1 MRFRSF
7 ALFPAGFAVLFAVA
21 ALAAGEGGLASV
33 LATENEVGKALALVG
48 CFAAALA
55 FEEGDYLR
63 RAWFYS
69 GLCYLVLILGDV
81 VGMRLLA
88 THLSVHQ
95 VDLAVGSCAVLGN
108 ATSVLGT
115 WMLARAWT
123 VAGLEDDDVASRTRG
138 RLLFA
143 AAIVVSLA
151 ITGWPLVHDA
161 GELLAGDL
169 GASVNIA
176 SDLGDTI
183 CLALVA
189 LVMHTALAMRGGML
203 RWPWG
208 LLTSSGIAWIA
219 YDAASGGVELLHVEQ
234 ARWLIMTEAI
244 RGLACAFMFSAGIAQ
259 RIGPAAR
266 RLKCHRPFVR
276 RCGPGPGATPHS

>member
-1 MRFRSF
+1 MKYRSL
-7 ALFPAGFAVLFAVA
+7 AAFPLGFAMVFAVA
-21 ALAAGEGGLASV
+21 ALIAGNGLAPV
-33 LATENEVGKALALVG
+33 LATENELGKVLALVG
-48 CFAAALA
+48 CFGAALA

-69 GLCYLVLILGDV
+69 GLCYLLLLLGDLA
-81 VGMRLLA
+81 GMPVLA
-88 THLSVHQ
+88 TRMSAHQ
-95 VDLAVGSCAVLGN
+95 VDLAEGSFAVLGN

-123 VAGLEDDDVASRTRG
+123 VAGLEDGDDASRTRG

-143 AAIVVSLA
+143 GAIVVALA
-151 ITGWPLVHDA
+151 ITGWPLVHDVGSLA
-161 GELLAGDL
+161 AGDM

-189 LVMHTALAMRGGML
+189 PVMQTALAMRGGTL

-208 LLTSSGIAWIA
+208 LLTSSGIAWIV
-219 YDAASGGVELLHVEQ
+219 YDAASGAVELFHVEQ
-234 ARWLIMTEAI
+234 ARWLVVTEAL
-244 RGLACAFMFSAGIAQ
+244 RGLACAFFFSAGMAQ
-259 RIGPAAR
+259 RIAVTPGARASLPPAA
-266 RLKCHRPFVR
+266 
-276 RCGPGPGATPHS
+276 S

>member
-1 MRFRSF
+1 MKFRSLAAFPPAF
-7 ALFPAGFAVLFAVA
+7 AALFAVV
-21 ALAAGEGGLASV
+21 ALVAGGGALASV
-33 LATENEVGKALALVG
+33 LSVENEAGKVLAFVG

-55 FEEGDYLR
+55 VEEGDYLR

-69 GLCYLVLILGDV
+69 GLCYLLLLLGDV
-81 VGMRLLA
+81 AGMPLVA
-88 THLSVHQ
+88 THLSAHQ
-95 VDLAVGSCAVLGN
+95 VDLTQGTLAVVAN

-123 VAGLEDDDVASRTRG
+123 VAGLDDDDASRMRG

-143 AAIVVSLA
+143 AAVVVSLA
-151 ITGWPLVHDA
+151 ITGWPLVHDVRA
-161 GELLAGDL
+161 LFAGDL
-169 GASVNIA
+169 AATVNIA

-189 LVMHTALAMRGGML
+189 PVMQTALAMRGGML

-219 YDAASGGVELLHVEQ
+219 FDAVSGVVELLHVEQ
-234 ARWLIMTEAI
+234 ARWLVVAEAL
-244 RGLACAFMFSAGIAQ
+244 RGLACAFFFSAGMAQ
-259 RIGPAAR
+259 RLAVAPDAPASV
-266 RLKCHRPFVR
+266 P
-276 RCGPGPGATPHS
+276 

>member
-1 MRFRSF
+1 MKFRSF
-7 ALFPAGFAVLFAVA
+7 AAFPVGFAVVFAVA
-21 ALAAGEGGLASV
+21 ALLAGGDGLGSV
-33 LATENEVGKALALVG
+33 LATENEVGKVLALVG

-69 GLCYLVLILGDV
+69 GLCYLLLLLGDV
-81 VGMRLLA
+81 AGIPLLA
-88 THLSVHQ
+88 TRLSTHE
-95 VDLAVGSCAVLGN
+95 VDLVEGSFAVLGN
-108 ATSVLGT
+108 ATSVVGT

-123 VAGLEDDDVASRTRG
+123 VAGLDDDDDASRTRG

-143 AAIVVSLA
+143 AAAAVSLA
-151 ITGWPLVHDA
+151 ITGWPLVHDVGA
-161 GELLAGDL
+161 LAAGDL

-189 LVMHTALAMRGGML
+189 PVMHTALAMRGGML

-208 LLTSSGIAWIA
+208 LLTFSGIAWIA
-219 YDAASGGVELLHVEQ
+219 YDAASGAVELFHVEQ
-234 ARWLIMTEAI
+234 ARWLIVTEAL
-244 RGLACAFMFSAGIAQ
+244 RGLACAFFFSAGMAQ
-259 RIGPAAR
+259 RIA
-266 RLKCHRPFVR
+266 VT
-276 RCGPGPGATPHS
+276 PGARISAAPPAT